1 MASAAQRRIKSI
13 SYAKYG
19 YMFIAPFFL
28 VYCFFQ
34 VWPLI
39 QTFILSFQGNGADAG
54 NFVGFDNYGII
65 LFGSGEGM
73 GRRAAAMQDL
83 FLTSFKNT
91 IILWF
96 GNFIPQILL
105 SLLMAVWFTD
115 SKLHIPGVGFF
126 KVVMYLPNIITAVS
140 VAALFMR
147 FISNSQLSAVNT
159 LLMLNG
165 GDPVSFEASA
175 AWSRGI
181 VMFIQTWLWFGNTM
195 IMMMSGIM
203 GINPSLFEA
212 AAIDGA
218 SSGQVLRKVTL
229 PLLRPMVVYTL
240 ITSMIGGLQMFDIPY
255 LYHTGAGKINANLR
269 TVAVF
274 VYEQFRAGAKVHQP
288 DYGIAGAAS
297 VILFIITAA
306 LGILVFR
313 MNRDE
318 DEHRKKL
325 ERKALVK
332 EYKKQQKLAKN
343 GGLGA

>member
-34 VWPLI
+34 IWPLL

-54 NFVGFDNYGII
+54 TCVGFDNYATI

-73 GRRAAAMQDL
+73 GRRAKAMQEL

-105 SLLMAVWFTD
+105 SLLLAVWFTD

-159 LLMLNG
+159 LLLLNG
-165 GDPVSFEASA
+165 SDSVNFEASA

-212 AAIDGA
+212 AALDGA

-318 DEHRKKL
+318 DEHRKKQ

>member
-105 SLLMAVWFTD
+105 SLLLAVWFTD

-126 KVVMYLPNIITAVS
+126 KVVMYLPNIITAAS

>member
-105 SLLMAVWFTD
+105 SLLLAVWFTD

-175 AWSRGI
+175 AWGRGI

>member
-73 GRRAAAMQDL
+73 GRRAAAMQEL

-105 SLLMAVWFTD
+105 SLLLAVWFTD

-159 LLMLNG
+159 LLTLNG
-165 GDPVSFEASA
+165 SDPVSFEASA

-297 VILFIITAA
+297 VLLFIITAA

-318 DEHRKKL
+318 DEHRKKQ

>member
-54 NFVGFDNYGII
+54 NFVGFNNYGII

-105 SLLMAVWFTD
+105 SLLLAVWFTD

-318 DEHRKKL
+318 DEHRKKQ

-332 EYKKQQKLAKN
+332 EYKRQQKLAKN

>member
-73 GRRAAAMQDL
+73 GRRAAAMQEL

-105 SLLMAVWFTD
+105 SLLLAVWFTD

-159 LLMLNG
+159 LLTLNG
-165 GDPVSFEASA
+165 SDPVSFEASA

-306 LGILVFR
+306 LGVLVFR

-318 DEHRKKL
+318 DEHRKKQ

-332 EYKKQQKLAKN
+332 DYKKQQKLAKN